1 MSETRIDRA
10 GLSLY
15 REFHAREQFSL
26 MAEPDSPSD
35 IEEAYSVQD
44 AYMALKA
51 EDSGGYA
58 GYKIA
63 YTTRVMQ
70 ERIGAE
76 EPVYGRILSDSV
88 FESPST
94 IQASDYVNVGVE
106 CEVAVTLGK
115 DLLVSEA
122 PFTREAVFES
132 VQHISLAFELIDSRP
147 FAGRASIIQAI
158 ATNISGAGIVL
169 GKPVENWRNMDI
181 PSSICELELDGEL
194 VGTAKGADVNG
205 HPVEPMVWIANSV
218 SSRGKSL
225 HKGDVIITGSMI
237 APTFLETGTT
247 AVVNMDNLGS
257 VVLKVE

>member
-1 MSETRIDRA
+1 
-10 GLSLY
+10 
-15 REFHAREQFSL
+15 
-26 MAEPDSPSD
+26 
-35 IEEAYSVQD
+35 
-44 AYMALKA
+44 MALKA
-51 EDSGGYA
+51 KDSGGYSD
-58 GYKIA
+58 YKIA
-63 YTTRVMQ
+63 YTTKVMQ

-88 FESPST
+88 FKSPCT
-94 IQASDYVNVGVE
+94 VRASDYVNVGVE

-115 DLLVSEA
+115 DLLVSDA
-122 PFTREAVFES
+122 PFTREEVFES

-147 FAGRASIIQAI
+147 FAGPASIVQAI

-169 GKPVENWRNMDI
+169 GEPIENWRNIDI
-181 PSSICELELDGEL
+181 PSSICELRLNGES
-194 VGTAKGADVNG
+194 VGTARGEDVNG

-247 AVVNMDNLGS
+247 AEVKMDNLGS
-257 VVLKVE
+257 VALKVE